1 MENDNEESSYYS
13 SIPKREQSNADSN
26 IYPIIQGLNQGLKSN
41 DGGEFKI
48 MSTYNDD
55 PEPER
60 PPVSGAR
67 EISETLGSDPD
78 VLEIKVSHPGTKKEL
93 FTSKSQA
100 NSVQKVRHKKNPSN
114 AESEPRNNRDDL

>member
-1 MENDNEESSYYS
+1 MDNRIIHIEMEDNEESSYYS
-13 SIPKREQSNADSN
+13 SIPKKEQSNADSN
-26 IYPIIQGLNQGLKSN
+26 LYPIVNGLKSN

-60 PPVSGAR
+60 PPVGGTR

-78 VLEIKVSHPGTKKEL
+78 MLEIKVSQPG
-93 FTSKSQA
+93 
-100 NSVQKVRHKKNPSN
+100 
-114 AESEPRNNRDDL
+114 